1 MKRRVSDIVVMV
13 LSFLVLL
20 ALSAGAALVGVE
32 AVQGEQWQLMRLTAW
47 LQGSG
52 VWGGIACIAVAVLA
66 LVLALTACAGAGDWK
81 YEELP
86 GDYAVWRINSREI
99 PLVRVDADGL
109 TAEPVVEGYVYAVAW
124 DENTIYVQQRAA
136 KDKGDMAYYMVAL
149 DSGTQIGRAHV

>member
-1 MKRRVSDIVVMV
+1 MHHEKTDGYRVSAGVG
-13 LSFLVLL
+13 
-20 ALSAGAALVGVE
+20 AGADGLRRG
-32 AVQGEQWQLMRLTAW
+32 GRLE
-47 LQGSG
+47 
-52 VWGGIACIAVAVLA
+52 
-66 LVLALTACAGAGDWK
+66 

-124 DENTIYVQQRAA
+124 DENTIYVQQRAE

-149 DSGTQIGRAHV
+149 DSGTVSGPYTETELAAACAEQGVDAADIGWQEQKDWNKVYDR